1 MTQGA
6 TPPARP
12 STVMRLTPVATV
24 LDRIVEALGP
34 APARQLPID
43 HAAGSVL
50 AADVVAPRTLPL
62 FPTALRNGWAVL
74 ASDTVGASPY
84 GPAALTTAPVRV
96 AAGDPLPPGT
106 DAVLPL
112 GAVDAGGPI
121 PTASDAAASS
131 ENVRATG
138 AEVRAGQTLARRG
151 QRLSA
156 HQAVACVQAGVE
168 TVSARR
174 ARVAF
179 APECDPA
186 SRAVIA
192 GLLGRAI
199 ANGADTEASVVIAP
213 WSPPPT
219 TVDGL
224 ICEALGLAPGEA
236 TWIAIE
242 KGRAVLRLP
251 PGLGAAA
258 AVALAVI
265 APLLDSLDGVEG
277 PVPSRSLPLSRKIAS
292 RIGWSE
298 IALLGV
304 EGERWTPLTV
314 GDVTITTLARAA
326 AWALIPPDSEGA
338 PVGATLPA
346 RPFGDV
352 P

>member
-1 MTQGA
+1 
-6 TPPARP
+6 
-12 STVMRLTPVATV
+12 MRLTPVATV
-24 LDRIVEALGP
+24 LDRIAEALGP
-34 APARQLPID
+34 APARQVPID
-43 HAAGSVL
+43 HAVGSVL
-50 AADVVAPRTLPL
+50 AADVVAPRALPR

-84 GPAALTTAPVRV
+84 GPAALSTAPVRV
-96 AAGDPLPPGT
+96 AAGDALPAGT
-106 DAVLPL
+106 DAALPL

-121 PTASDAAASS
+121 PTASEAAAPFD
-131 ENVRATG
+131 NVRAAG
-138 AEVRAGQTLARRG
+138 AEVRAGETLARGG

-156 HQAVACVQAGVE
+156 HQAVACAQAGVE
-168 TVSARR
+168 AVPARR
-174 ARVAF
+174 STVAF
-179 APECDPA
+179 AADCDPA
-186 SRAVIA
+186 TRAVIA

-199 ANGADTEASVVIAP
+199 AADDGAGASVLIAP

-219 TVDGL
+219 TGEGL

-251 PGLGAAA
+251 PGFGPAA
-258 AVALAVI
+258 AVALAII
-265 APLLDSLDGVEG
+265 APLLDRLAGVEG
-277 PVPSRSLPLSRKIAS
+277 PAPARSMPLARKIAS

-298 IALLGV
+298 IGLLGV

-314 GDVTITTLARAA
+314 GDITIATLARAA

-338 PVGATLPA
+338 PVGAMLPA